1 MTNRLHEALN
11 TWNSRRS
18 AELYCI
24 DAWSSGYFSITPDGY
39 VAVKLGNKGGDVEV
53 KLWDILQGLDERGMR
68 LPLLLRFSD
77 LLGSRIAL
85 LNETFQNTIAE
96 YGYKNTYR
104 GVYPIKVNQQ
114 QQAVHDV
121 VSFGARYHHGLE
133 AGSKAE
139 LIIALASLHD
149 TQAFLVCNG
158 YKDAEFIDLALSS
171 LKMGLQTILVIE
183 TPDELALIRE
193 RAQRMGVTPRL
204 GVRVKLASHAGGKWT
219 ESGGERSVF
228 GLTPQQVIEVVDQ
241 LREAGLLGALEM
253 LHYHLGSQIP
263 NIRDIR
269 SGIAE
274 AARVYVGLAQEG
286 ARMGILD
293 IGGGLAIDYDGSR
306 TNFASSANYQVA
318 EYCADVVEGI
328 MQPCNAA
335 GIPHPLII
343 SESGRALIGYYSV
356 LLMNVLDTATFER
369 NALPKDLPADLPAP
383 LANLLEV
390 ARTLRSK
397 NLQEYFNDAL
407 FYREEIYA
415 AFSHGQLTLRQRAL
429 GDQIF
434 WHILTRIAG
443 EMRSLKVIPEELTNL
458 PAIMADVYYCNFSV
472 FQSLPDAWAIDQLFP
487 IMPIHRL
494 CEKPQRLAYL
504 SDITC
509 DCDGKIDRFIDL
521 HDVNPTLPVHTFS
534 RGDQYVLGAFLVG
547 AYQETLGDLH
557 NLFGDT
563 NVVSVRVD
571 EDGEIEYVE
580 EVDGDSVAD
589 VLSYVEY
596 TPARLMEQFRA
607 LAEEAV
613 KQKRITAAERR
624 VILAAYESGL
634 RGYTYF
640 ES

>member
-1 MTNRLHEALN
+1 MASKVNEVLN
-11 TWNSRRS
+11 TWNSRKS
-18 AELYCI
+18 AELYGI
-24 DAWSSGYFSITPDGY
+24 DAWSSGYFGITRDGY
-39 VAVKLGNKGGDVEV
+39 TSVKLNNSVGEVEV
-53 KLWDILQGLDERGMR
+53 KLWDIIEGLGERGMS

-85 LNETFQNTIAE
+85 INETFLTTIAE
-96 YGYKNTYR
+96 YGYKNSYR

-114 QQAVHDV
+114 QRAIQDV
-121 VSFGARYHHGLE
+121 VTFGAPYHHGLE
-133 AGSKAE
+133 VGSKAE
-139 LIIALASLHD
+139 LMIALAMLRD
-149 TQAFLVCNG
+149 PEAFLVCNG
-158 YKDAEFIDLALSS
+158 YKDTEFIDLALSS
-171 LKMGLQTILVIE
+171 LKMGLQTLLVIE
-183 TPDELALIRE
+183 TPSELKLIMERSQALGIR
-193 RAQRMGVTPRL
+193 PRL
-204 GVRVKLASHAGGKWT
+204 GVRVKLASNAGGKWT
-219 ESGGERSVF
+219 DSGGERSVF
-228 GLTPQQVIEVVDQ
+228 GLTPQQVIALVDE
-241 LREAGLLGALEM
+241 LRAAGMLDTLEM

-269 SGIAE
+269 SGVVE
-274 AARVYVGLAQEG
+274 AARVYVGLVQEG
-286 ARMGILD
+286 ARMGIID

-306 TNFASSANYQVA
+306 TNFASSANYQIA
-318 EYCADVVEGI
+318 EYCADIVEGI
-328 MQPCNAA
+328 MEPCAEA

-356 LLMNVLDTATFER
+356 LLMNVLDTARLEVEQ
-369 NALPKDLPADLPAP
+369 LPTDLPAELPAP
-383 LANLLEV
+383 LNNLREV
-390 ARTLRSK
+390 AETLRSK

-407 FYREEIYA
+407 YYRSEIYA
-415 AFSHGQLTLRQRAL
+415 AFARGQLTLRQRSL
-429 GDQIF
+429 GDQLF
-434 WHILTRIAG
+434 WHILTRISA
-443 EMRSLKVIPEELTNL
+443 ELPALKRIPEELQAL
-458 PAIMADVYYCNFSV
+458 PALMADVYYCNFSV

-494 CEKPQRLAYL
+494 NERPQRLAYL

-509 DCDGKIDRFIDL
+509 DCDGKIDRFVDS
-521 HDVNPTLPVHTFS
+521 HDVNPTLPVHEVAP
-534 RGDQYVLGAFLVG
+534 GEEYILGAFLVG

-580 EVDGDSVAD
+580 ELDGDSVAD

-596 TPARLMEQFRA
+596 TPARLVEQFRS

-624 VILAAYESGL
+624 VILAAYEAGL

>member
-1 MTNRLHEALN
+1 MSKKLHEALN
-11 TWNSRRS
+11 TWNSRKS
-18 AELYCI
+18 SELYCV
-24 DAWSSGYFSITPDGY
+24 DEWANGYFRVTDDGY
-39 VAVKLGNKGGDVEV
+39 IAVNLKNKAGAVGV
-53 KLWDILQGLDERGMR
+53 KLWDIYQGLGERGMQ

-85 LNETFQNTIAE
+85 INETFQSTIAE
-96 YGYKNTYR
+96 YGYKNCYR

-114 QQAVHDV
+114 QQAIHDV
-121 VSFGARYHHGLE
+121 ITFGATYHHGLE

-139 LIIALASLHD
+139 LVIALASLRD
-149 TQAFLVCNG
+149 PEAFLVCNG
-158 YKDAEFIDLALSS
+158 YKDADFIDLALSS

-183 TPDELALIRE
+183 TPAELGLILA
-193 RAQRMGVTPRL
+193 RAKHLGIKPRL

-228 GLTPQQVIEVVDQ
+228 GLTPQQIIEMVDE
-241 LREAGLLGALEM
+241 LRSCGMLDSLEM

-269 SGIAE
+269 DGIAE
-274 AARVYVGLAQEG
+274 ASRIYVGLVHEG

-306 TNFASSANYQVA
+306 TNFPSSANYQVS

-328 MQPCNAA
+328 MQPCTAA
-335 GIPHPLII
+335 GVPHPLIV

-356 LLMNVLDTATFER
+356 LLLNVLDTASYEV
-369 NALPKDLPADLPAP
+369 NSLPEDLPEELPAP

-390 ARTLRSK
+390 AKTLRSK
-397 NLQEYFNDAL
+397 NLQEYFNDAI
-407 FYREEIYA
+407 FYREQIFA
-415 AFSHGQLTLRQRAL
+415 AFKHGQITLRQRGL
-429 GDQIF
+429 GDRIF
-434 WHILTRIAG
+434 WHILTRIA
-443 EMRSLKVIPEELTNL
+443 EETKSLKVIPEELRDL
-458 PAIMADVYYCNFSV
+458 PDIMADVYYCNFSV

-494 CEKPQRLAYL
+494 REKPQRLAYL

-509 DCDGKIDRFIDL
+509 DCDGKIERFVDL
-521 HDVNPTLPVHTFS
+521 RDVSSTLPVHTFK
-534 RGDQYVLGAFLVG
+534 RGDEYILGAFLVG

-580 EVDGDSVAD
+580 ELAGDSVAD

-596 TPARLMEQFRA
+596 NPARLMEKFRA
-607 LAEEAV
+607 LAEDAV
-613 KQKRITAAERR
+613 KQRKITAAERR

-634 RGYTYF
+634 RGYTYI